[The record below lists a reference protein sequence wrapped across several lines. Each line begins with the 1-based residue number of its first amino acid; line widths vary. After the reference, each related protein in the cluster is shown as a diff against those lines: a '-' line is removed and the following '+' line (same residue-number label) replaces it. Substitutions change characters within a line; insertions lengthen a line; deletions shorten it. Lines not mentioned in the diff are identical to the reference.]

1 LEAQVVLTEQIV
13 AAGAVQALLAFL
25 VMVVTAAEML
35 QELAKMEPTRLDTE
49 PVVAEVGVV
58 ALVEMAQKVMFV
70 LYIGAQ
76 IKCSSM

>member
-1 LEAQVVLTEQIV
+1 MALIVLLV
-13 AAGAVQALLAFL
+13 AVQALLAFL

-58 ALVEMAQKVMFV
+58 VLVEMGRKVMSALFT
-70 LYIGAQ
+70 GAQ
-76 IKCSSM
+76 TKC